1 MQKILKGYSHSDIK
15 SKKSPLRI
23 CRIQGDGACQFR
35 AIAYWLQKFGL
46 LLPPNEKNHLLLR
59 LQVVSYILKPDNWKR
74 FKESVKFADGY
85 RTKKDFEMEMKR
97 PWTYGGEAT
106 LVALAEIYNVNFV
119 VLQDDGTMITNIE
132 EGKPRRPN
140 GTMILRRV
148 PETLGE
154 PHYDV
159 IEIKHKQGGQ
169 GVQGRQGGN
178 PSKSKSKPTSRITRV
193 TRSITRT
200 TRNRNGKS

>member
-1 MQKILKGYSHSDIK
+1 MQNLLLSMRSRSDIT
-15 SKKSPLRI
+15 SKRSPLSI

-46 LLPPNEKNHLLLR
+46 LLPSNEKNHLLLR
-59 LQVVSYILKPDNWKR
+59 RQVVSYILKPENWKR

-85 RTKKDFEMEMKR
+85 RTKKDFEREMKK

-132 EGKPRRPN
+132 EGKSRRPN

-159 IEIKHKQGGQ
+159 IEIIHKQGQGGQ
-169 GVQGRQGGN
+169 GGHL
-178 PSKSKSKPTSRITRV
+178 PKSKSKSKSKPLSRVTRV
-193 TRSITRT
+193 TRST
-200 TRNRNGKS
+200 TRNRKGK

>member
-1 MQKILKGYSHSDIK
+1 MQKILKGHSRPGTK
-15 SKKSPLRI
+15 GSPLSI

-59 LQVVSYILKPDNWKR
+59 RQVVSYILSPENWKR

-85 RTKKDFEMEMKR
+85 RTKKDFEREMKK

-169 GVQGRQGGN
+169 EGQGDQGDQRGQGRY
-178 PSKSKSKPTSRITRV
+178 PSKSKPTSRITRV
-193 TRSITRT
+193 TRST
-200 TRNRNGKS
+200 TRNRNRKS